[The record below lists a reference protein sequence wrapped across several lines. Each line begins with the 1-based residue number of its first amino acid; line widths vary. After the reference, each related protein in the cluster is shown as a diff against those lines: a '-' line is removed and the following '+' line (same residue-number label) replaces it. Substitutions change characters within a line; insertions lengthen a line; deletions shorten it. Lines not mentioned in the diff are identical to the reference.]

1 MKALVIYT
9 SHYGNTKAIAEA
21 IGEGLR
27 AFGIARV
34 APVEDASGLLSEKFD
49 LLLIG
54 GPTEQ
59 RDMTEPMARFFD
71 RLERDTLRGTAV
83 AVFDTRLQWP
93 RWMSGSAAARID
105 ERLRKAGARVVTP
118 DESFFV
124 KAGGASDRHPPVLE
138 DGELDR
144 ARAWATSV
152 ARTVMAGAT
161 TGAGQA

>member
-9 SHYGNTKAIAEA
+9 SHYGNTKTIAEA

-27 AFGIARV
+27 TSGVARV
-34 APVEDASGLLSEKFD
+34 ASVEEAAGLLGEKYD

-59 RDMTEPMARFFD
+59 RDMTEPMTRFFD
-71 RLERDTLRGTAV
+71 RLDRGALHGTAV
-83 AVFDTRLQWP
+83 AAFDTRLRWP

-105 ERLRKAGARVVTP
+105 ERLRKAGARVVAP

-124 KAGGASDRHPPVLE
+124 KAGGASDRHPPTLE
-138 DGELDR
+138 EGELDR
-144 ARAWATSV
+144 ARAWATSL
-152 ARTVMAGAT
+152 ARTVMAGVS
-161 TGAGQA
+161 TGAGPG